1 MQAER
6 KRGRPL
12 QLSGGD
18 GVAQTGVEAGELR
31 VLRNLGHILEEGPFF
46 RTAAELAGGGLGF
59 RGVEAALDSWL
70 GSMPCGGAVLAET

>member
-12 QLSGGD
+12 QLSGRD

-31 VLRNLGHILEEGPFF
+31 VLRNLGHILEEGPFSGQ
-46 RTAAELAGGGLGF
+46 LLN
-59 RGVEAALDSWL
+59 WL
-70 GSMPCGGAVLAET
+70 GVGQGSEG